1 MKKIINPFVHR
12 DGYNC
17 FGCSPNNSFGLKLEF
32 QEEDDFVIAKWDP
45 IDHFQGWSNT
55 LHGGIQATMLD
66 EIASWLVFVKLDT
79 SGVTSQ
85 MEVKL
90 KKPVPMNEGT
100 LFLKAQLRE
109 MRRNIAVID
118 TWLFNNKMEL
128 CTEGVMHYFTFPQKL
143 AKEKFWYPGKDAFYE
158 ANVKQTK

>member
-32 QEEDDFVIAKWDP
+32 QEDGDIVTAKWEP
-45 IDHFQGWSNT
+45 IEHFQGWSNT

-143 AKEKFWYPGKDAFYE
+143 AKEKFWYPGKDAFHN
-158 ANVKQTK
+158 ATKK